1 MRKLK
6 EKLQWWR
13 NSFTWKMKALKFRLL
28 MKIKEF
34 IYNWEFNEFQNT
46 KFWSVN
52 TRRTL
57 KYSVFM
63 PVSEVIKT
71 IETVV
76 VKRNQENGIYPAY
89 PSYNLIMIKGIN
101 VDTQGDTIKIELLVK
116 SPGSIIGKRGTL
128 FDKIKKELEWKFN
141 APVEINL
148 KETGDDINQNL
159 NSDCW

>member
-1 MRKLK
+1 
-6 EKLQWWR
+6 
-13 NSFTWKMKALKFRLL
+13 
-28 MKIKEF
+28 
-34 IYNWEFNEFQNT
+34 
-46 KFWSVN
+46 
-52 TRRTL
+52 
-57 KYSVFM
+57 M

-76 VKRNQENGIYPAY
+76 VKRNQENGVYPAY

-116 SPGSIIGKRGTL
+116 SLSAIIGKSGTL
-128 FDKIKKELEWKFN
+128 IDKIKKELEWKFN

-159 NSDCW
+159 DSDCW

>member
-6 EKLQWWR
+6 EKLQWWK
-13 NSFTWKMKALKFRLL
+13 NSFDWKIKTIKFKLL
-28 MKIKEF
+28 MNIKEF
-34 IYNWEFNEFQNT
+34 IYKWEFNTFLNETFRSIRTN
-46 KFWSVN
+46 
-52 TRRTL
+52 RTL

-63 PVSEVIKT
+63 PVPEVIKT

-76 VKRNQENGIYPAY
+76 VKRNRENGVYPAY

-101 VDTQGDTIKIELLVK
+101 VDTQGDIIKVELLVK
-116 SPGSIIGKRGTL
+116 SPSSIIGKGGTL
-128 FDKIKKELEWKFN
+128 IDEIKKELEWKFN

-159 NSDCW
+159 DSDCW

>member
-6 EKLQWWR
+6 EKLQWWK
-13 NSFTWKMKALKFRLL
+13 NSFNWKMKILKFRLL

-46 KFWSVN
+46 KFWSVK

-76 VKRNQENGIYPAY
+76 VKRNRENGI
-89 PSYNLIMIKGIN
+89 
-101 VDTQGDTIKIELLVK
+101 
-116 SPGSIIGKRGTL
+116 
-128 FDKIKKELEWKFN
+128 
-141 APVEINL
+141 
-148 KETGDDINQNL
+148 
-159 NSDCW
+159 